1 MKGLVFRIQRFCLHD
16 GPGIRTTVFLKGCP
30 LHCVWCHNPEGQDS
44 HIQLLYDAA
53 RCTSCGACAAAC
65 PSNSRT
71 PQHFAPNRSLCTAC
85 GKCVSVC
92 PMQANSIAG
101 MYMQAEDVLTSVLRD
116 RNFFKASGGGM
127 TLSGGEP
134 SVQSSFSLELL
145 RLGRR
150 AELDLCIETAGCGS
164 SAFYEQAAA
173 LGCRFLFDL
182 KCMDPQRHLSLVG
195 MHLKPILENL
205 EHLMTQKAPIVL
217 RLPLI
222 PSCNDSAL
230 DTAAMRTFLS
240 TQRGRFETV
249 QILPYHPLG
258 ESKAKKLQRLPICGI
273 TAPTRAQIE
282 AFAAAINPGGISV
295 EIL

>member
-1 MKGLVFRIQRFCLHD
+1 
-16 GPGIRTTVFLKGCP
+16 
-30 LHCVWCHNPEGQDS
+30 
-44 HIQLLYDAA
+44 
-53 RCTSCGACAAAC
+53 
-65 PSNSRT
+65 
-71 PQHFAPNRSLCTAC
+71 
-85 GKCVSVC
+85 
-92 PMQANSIAG
+92 
-101 MYMQAEDVLTSVLRD
+101 
-116 RNFFKASGGGM
+116 
-127 TLSGGEP
+127 
-134 SVQSSFSLELL
+134 
-145 RLGRR
+145 
-150 AELDLCIETAGCGS
+150 
-164 SAFYEQAAA
+164 
-173 LGCRFLFDL
+173 
-182 KCMDPQRHLSLVG
+182 

-205 EHLMTQKAPIVL
+205 ERLMTQKAPIVL